1 MADDKVGYLRALL
14 ANVLTSEMFLRR
26 LKIEHGPGD
35 NADFKEAS
43 ENNIKNKKMFL
54 EEAEQYPDALRIL
67 KRESLLYGY
76 KYLVPVGED
85 EQIVEKSKTLR
96 NVIPNLIAKA
106 LHIPPPSTE
115 LDFESERGG
124 KRSRKRKRKLNKNK
138 IKSSKRRRI
147 VKNKRKSR

>member
-1 MADDKVGYLRALL
+1 MADKVGYLRAIL
-14 ANVLTSEMFLRR
+14 ASVLTSEMFLRR
-26 LKIEHGPGD
+26 LKNELGPDG
-35 NADFKEAS
+35 NNPDFKEAL
-43 ENNIKNKKMFL
+43 ENDKKNKKMFL

-67 KRESLLYGY
+67 EQESLRYGFT
-76 KYLVPVGED
+76 YLVPQGE
-85 EQIVEKSKTLR
+85 EQIVENSPHLR
-96 NVIPNLIAKA
+96 NVIPKLIAKA
-106 LHIPPPSTE
+106 LHRPPPSTE